1 MTYTKTV
8 WNSGDIVTSTKLNK
22 IENQLE
28 SLSNNGAFIINGSNT
43 SDDNGRLD
51 KTFAE
56 IKAAFESGLTCLIK
70 ISAASDGQYYGEA
83 FYLILSMGETSS
95 SAATNYALETLHG
108 SWYASSLNDYPEHQP
123 R

>member
-28 SLSNNGAFIINGSNT
+28 SLSNNGAFIINSDT
-43 SDDNGRLD
+43 SEGAYGRLD

-70 ISAASDGQYYGEA
+70 VTVSDSQYDGEA
-83 FYLILSMGETSS
+83 FYSILNMSRTSS
-95 SAATNYALETLHG
+95 STATTYALQTLNERWYTG
-108 SWYASSLNDYPEHQP
+108 SLDGYPEHP
-123 R
+123 AK